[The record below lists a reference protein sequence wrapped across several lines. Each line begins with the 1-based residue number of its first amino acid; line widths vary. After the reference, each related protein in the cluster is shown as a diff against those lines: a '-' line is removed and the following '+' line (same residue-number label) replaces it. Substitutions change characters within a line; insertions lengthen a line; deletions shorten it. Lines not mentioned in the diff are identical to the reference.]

1 MNSKFLSYFK
11 RKRAFLAVTLVGG
24 IAFSGVVMKNAA
36 SQKAELSVLG
46 EGVQT
51 CFLRTNQSHTA
62 KLLGQSGLE
71 YVASAFL
78 ASTEECFAEALGT
91 AKTKFQADGKG
102 LIRDLNTLSS
112 EVHNFH
118 QKLNSP
124 DEKIENISALFSKIE
139 SLKDD
144 VLEES
149 ETTRLTLTSSFEQ
162 ARQIFFVLCGLFP
175 LLFIWELVER
185 RRNETRI
192 MAIEDEALKQLG
204 DGRARLDSQMEAV
217 IKRALEFGEFTNCA
231 RLFENWS
238 ENRLVTT
245 HKVYNEL
252 AVPKKAQDF
261 VVEEPRI
268 VEEIHEDVLEPV
280 AGLKEVSIEP
290 LLAKVIDNLSSR
302 IFTSGIMLDL
312 DVREDLKVMGREE
325 TIEQLFFHTIL
336 RSVNALSE
344 TSGVRRLRI
353 SAKLVGQSAVLELTD
368 NGDAFSSDLLDAQVG
383 LAAVTNGDLELTLT
397 RELTKELGGQVI
409 LENVLKGREA
419 VGGKVKIRL
428 MAANTEG
435 KRLVSLKKGKK
446 KDLMRELAN

>member
-24 IAFSGVVMKNAA
+24 IALSGVIMKNAS

-51 CFLRTNQSHTA
+51 CFLRANQTHTA
-62 KLLGQSGLE
+62 KLLGQTGLE
-71 YVASAFL
+71 YL
-78 ASTEECFAEALGT
+78 ASGFFAATEECFAEALGT
-91 AKTKFQADGKG
+91 AKTKFQAEGKG

-118 QKLNSP
+118 QKLKSP
-124 DEKIENISALFSKIE
+124 DEKLENISALFSKIE
-139 SLKDD
+139 TLKDD

-149 ETTRLTLTSSFEQ
+149 DAARTSLNSSFDQ
-162 ARQIFFVLCGLFP
+162 ARQIFFLLCGLFP
-175 LLFIWELVER
+175 LLFVWELIER
-185 RRNETRI
+185 RRNESRM
-192 MAIEDEALKQLG
+192 MAIEEEALKQLG

-217 IKRALEFGEFTNCA
+217 IKRALEFSEFVNCA

-252 AVPKKAQDF
+252 PVPKKTQDF
-261 VVEEPRI
+261 VIEEPR
-268 VEEIHEDVLEPV
+268 VAEEIHEDVLEPV
-280 AGLKEVSIEP
+280 VGLKEVAIEP
-290 LLAKVIDNLSSR
+290 LLAKVVDHLSSR

-312 DVREDLKVMGREE
+312 DVSEDLKVMGREE
-325 TIEQLFFHTIL
+325 TVEQLFFHTIL
-336 RSVNALSE
+336 RSVNALSD

-353 SAKLVGQSAVLELTD
+353 SAKLVGQTAVLELTD

-383 LAAVTNGDLELTLT
+383 LASVTNGDLELTLT
-397 RELTKELGGQVI
+397 RELTKELGGQII

-419 VGGKVKIRL
+419 IGGKVKIRL
-428 MAANTEG
+428 MAANVEG

-446 KDLMRELAN
+446 KDLMRELAH